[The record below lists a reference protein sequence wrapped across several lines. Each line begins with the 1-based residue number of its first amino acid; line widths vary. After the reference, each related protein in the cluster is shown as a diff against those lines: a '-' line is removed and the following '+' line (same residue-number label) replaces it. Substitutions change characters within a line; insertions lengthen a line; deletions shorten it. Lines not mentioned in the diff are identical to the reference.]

1 MRGSGATKKGP
12 GEPRWI
18 DPAGFEGMASI
29 MFPEIVIIITATT
42 ATTTTATTT
51 TTTTIIITIH
61 HFALPTGLT
70 RFVLS

>member
-42 ATTTTATTT
+42 TTT
-51 TTTTIIITIH
+51 ITIH